1 MSQEVQRRLES
12 IREDVLA
19 RARQANRD
27 VTLVAVSK
35 TKPDEDLMEA
45 YRAGQRD
52 FGENRVQELVGKAG
66 RLPQDIRWH
75 MIGHIQTNKIKDFLP
90 IVHLVHGVDRR
101 KVLDVMEREA
111 AKINRTVNILLQVHI
126 AEEATKFGFDA
137 EELRALA
144 NEDVWSSYP
153 HLTPVGLMGMATF
166 TDDRDLVRS
175 EFATLAK
182 LHREVGDFF
191 TEVASNR
198 NAKWGVLSMGMSGDW
213 PLAIEEGSTMIR
225 VGSSI
230 FGHRNAPSDMNWP
243 QVRQRYERWFQ
254 GWLVL
259 APIVGFGST
268 TLVKNQLYRVWKVTH
283 GLTDGISAAELGSK
297 GWCPGLV
304 WGSVVRRCNGCGV
317 HGVLCVGCPNL
328 DLPHQ

>member
-52 FGENRVQELVGKAG
+52 FGENRVQELVGKAA
-66 RLPQDIRWH
+66 RLPEDIRWH

-90 IVHLVHGVDRR
+90 HVHLVHGVDRR

-111 AKINRTVNILLQVHI
+111 AKLDRTVNILLQVHI
-126 AEEATKFGFDA
+126 AQEATKFGFDA
-137 EELRALA
+137 DELKALA
-144 NEDVWSSYP
+144 KKDVWSAYP
-153 HLTPVGLMGMATF
+153 HLAPVGLMGMATF

-182 LHREVGDFF
+182 LHREVGGFF

-230 FGHRNAPSDMNWP
+230 FGHRNAP
-243 QVRQRYERWFQ
+243 
-254 GWLVL
+254 
-259 APIVGFGST
+259 AT
-268 TLVKNQLYRVWKVTH
+268 
-283 GLTDGISAAELGSK
+283 
-297 GWCPGLV
+297 
-304 WGSVVRRCNGCGV
+304 
-317 HGVLCVGCPNL
+317 
-328 DLPHQ
+328 

>member
-45 YRAGQRD
+45 YQAGQRD
-52 FGENRVQELVGKAG
+52 FGENRVQELVGKAA
-66 RLPQDIRWH
+66 RLPEDIRWH

-90 IVHLVHGVDRR
+90 FVHLVHGVDRR

-111 AKINRTVNILLQVHI
+111 AKLDRTVDILLQVHI
-126 AEEATKFGFDA
+126 AQEATKFGFDA
-137 EELRALA
+137 EELKALA
-144 NEDVWSSYP
+144 KEDVWSAYP
-153 HLTPVGLMGMATF
+153 HLAPVGLMGMATF

-230 FGHRNAPSDMNWP
+230 FGHRNAP
-243 QVRQRYERWFQ
+243 
-254 GWLVL
+254 
-259 APIVGFGST
+259 AT
-268 TLVKNQLYRVWKVTH
+268 
-283 GLTDGISAAELGSK
+283 
-297 GWCPGLV
+297 
-304 WGSVVRRCNGCGV
+304 
-317 HGVLCVGCPNL
+317 
-328 DLPHQ
+328 